1 MNFEWD
7 PIKARSNANE
17 HSITFDDAATVFG
30 DPLALTFP
38 DPDHSNDEDRFV
50 TFGVIAN
57 GEMVVVSH
65 TDREDSIRIIS
76 ARRMTRIEVED
87 YEKF

>member
-1 MNFEWD
+1 MNFEWG
-7 PIKARSNANE
+7 PIKARSNANK
-17 HSITFDDAATVFG
+17 HSVTFDDAATVFG
-30 DPLALTFP
+30 DPLALTYP
-38 DPDHSNDEDRFV
+38 NPDHSQEEDRFI
-50 TFGVIAN
+50 TFGTMAN

-76 ARRMTRIEVED
+76 ARRMTGKEVED